1 MCCPAFPH
9 VLPHRP
15 QIVIGLL
22 VLMFGQDLPDG
33 ERPAPLVWCC
43 LHCAAAG
50 CYGRG
55 KQSTTAIRL
64 LMVHSAAAAPL
75 SPGNYGALRKA
86 GKKDK
91 AKTHMEMLAA
101 VKNYR

>member
-1 MCCPAFPH
+1 
-9 VLPHRP
+9 
-15 QIVIGLL
+15 
-22 VLMFGQDLPDG
+22 MF
-33 ERPAPLVWCC
+33 
-43 LHCAAAG
+43 
-50 CYGRG
+50 
-55 KQSTTAIRL
+55 
-64 LMVHSAAAAPL
+64 HSAAAAPL